1 MLLATIHRRDLEEG
15 LEVGGLERA
24 SSLSSRPRVGLL
36 DVVSSGGETDRGLV
50 WVSQP
55 QRNQTKEKAEPRQL
69 GSH

>member
-1 MLLATIHRRDLEEG
+1 M
-15 LEVGGLERA
+15 GGLERA